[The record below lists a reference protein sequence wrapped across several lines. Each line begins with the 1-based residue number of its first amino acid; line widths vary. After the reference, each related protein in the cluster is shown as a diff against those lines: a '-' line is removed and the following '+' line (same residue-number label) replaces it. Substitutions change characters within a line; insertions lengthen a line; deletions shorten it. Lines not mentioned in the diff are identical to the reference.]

1 MPRKAS
7 APPPRL
13 TTLQLAV
20 MQVLWSRD
28 EASVADV
35 QRAMTG
41 RRLALTTVATMLVRL
56 EQRGL
61 VSHRAEGRQYIYRSR
76 VSPADV
82 RETVTRELLRNLFD
96 GDVTAFVTQLLDS
109 RKLTRE
115 EVADLQRLGAV
126 VVEEDR
132 AIVCVVG
139 DGLRDAPGIA
149 GRVFDSIRDINID
162 LISQGASRINLTFV
176 VDAARAQDVV
186 RRVHAA
192 VFGGARR
199 EVVAEEPV

>member
-1 MPRKAS
+1 MPRRAA
-7 APPPRL
+7 APARL
-13 TTLQLAV
+13 TALQVAV

-28 EASVADV
+28 EASVTDV

-41 RRLALTTVATMLVRL
+41 RRLAPTTVATMLVRL

-115 EVADLQRLGAV
+115 EVADLQRL
-126 VVEEDR
+126 
-132 AIVCVVG
+132 
-139 DGLRDAPGIA
+139 
-149 GRVFDSIRDINID
+149 
-162 LISQGASRINLTFV
+162 
-176 VDAARAQDVV
+176 V
-186 RRVHAA
+186 RNK
-192 VFGGARR
+192 ARR
-199 EVVAEEPV
+199 

>member
-1 MPRKAS
+1 MPRRPA
-7 APPPRL
+7 APPRL
-13 TTLQLAV
+13 TALQLAV

-28 EASVADV
+28 EASVTDV

-61 VSHRAEGRQYIYRSR
+61 VSHRAEGRQYFYRSR

-115 EVADLQRLGAV
+115 EVADLQRL
-126 VVEEDR
+126 
-132 AIVCVVG
+132 
-139 DGLRDAPGIA
+139 
-149 GRVFDSIRDINID
+149 
-162 LISQGASRINLTFV
+162 
-176 VDAARAQDVV
+176 V
-186 RRVHAA
+186 RNK
-192 VFGGARR
+192 ARR
-199 EVVAEEPV
+199 

>member
-1 MPRKAS
+1 MPRRA
-7 APPPRL
+7 AAPPRL
-13 TTLQLAV
+13 TAAQLTV

-41 RRLALTTVATMLVRL
+41 RRLAPTTVATMLVRL

-76 VSPADV
+76 VSPAEV

-96 GDVTAFVTQLLDS
+96 GDVAAFVSHLLDA

-115 EVADLQRLGAV
+115 EVADLQRL
-126 VVEEDR
+126 
-132 AIVCVVG
+132 
-139 DGLRDAPGIA
+139 
-149 GRVFDSIRDINID
+149 
-162 LISQGASRINLTFV
+162 
-176 VDAARAQDVV
+176 V
-186 RRVHAA
+186 RNK
-192 VFGGARR
+192 ARR
-199 EVVAEEPV
+199 

>member
-1 MPRKAS
+1 MPRKA
-7 APPPRL
+7 AAPPRL
-13 TTLQLAV
+13 TASQLTV

-28 EASVADV
+28 EASVTDV

-41 RRLALTTVATMLVRL
+41 RRLAPTTVATMLVRL

-96 GDVTAFVTQLLDS
+96 GDVTAFVSQLLDS

-115 EVADLQRLGAV
+115 EVADLQRL
-126 VVEEDR
+126 
-132 AIVCVVG
+132 
-139 DGLRDAPGIA
+139 
-149 GRVFDSIRDINID
+149 
-162 LISQGASRINLTFV
+162 
-176 VDAARAQDVV
+176 V
-186 RRVHAA
+186 RNK
-192 VFGGARR
+192 ARR
-199 EVVAEEPV
+199 

>member
-1 MPRKAS
+1 MPRKA
-7 APPPRL
+7 AAPPRL
-13 TTLQLAV
+13 TASQLTV

-28 EASVADV
+28 EASVTDV
-35 QRAMTG
+35 QHAMTG

-115 EVADLQRLGAV
+115 EVADLQRLV
-126 VVEEDR
+126 
-132 AIVCVVG
+132 
-139 DGLRDAPGIA
+139 RDKLP
-149 GRVFDSIRDINID
+149 R
-162 LISQGASRINLTFV
+162 
-176 VDAARAQDVV
+176 
-186 RRVHAA
+186 
-192 VFGGARR
+192 ARR
-199 EVVAEEPV
+199 